1 MNKKEM
7 AAKLATKIGVSQV
20 KAMEILLRHTG
31 VSSESA
37 E

>member
-1 MNKKEM
+1 MHQE
-7 AAKLATKIGVSQV
+7 IRQIQDQRV